1 MVIPKTL
8 PFDDAIISENLL
20 VSAYRIIG
28 IESSPYAVKV
38 RAVMRYRHLP
48 HVWVGR
54 MPQFFAETAAVRPL
68 IMPVVQYP
76 DGEYRTDSSP
86 IIRDLE
92 KLHPTSRS
100 VIPLDPVHAYLSDLI
115 EDMAD
120 EWLTKCLFHYRFSN
134 LSDRNSGASWVI
146 DDANP
151 LVSTEDLA
159 PLVTT
164 FIERQVARMP
174 LVGCT
179 PGNAPVIESFYGEL
193 LDILEPFVATD
204 QFLFGTRP
212 ALADFGLYGQ
222 LKTLGTD
229 PSGMKIMRDCAPRTV
244 HWVRRLDDLS
254 GVDGEWTA
262 NPDEM
267 PTAVGK
273 LVELAGRYYLPFL
286 AANAR
291 AIDTGN
297 AHVEVVLNGH
307 AYAQPVYRYQAKCYD
322 YLSRRFAGLPDD
334 VHAILDPILEK
345 TDCLRHLNMIR
356 S

>member
-1 MVIPKTL
+1 
-8 PFDDAIISENLL
+8 
-20 VSAYRIIG
+20 
-28 IESSPYAVKV
+28 
-38 RAVMRYRHLP
+38 MRYRHLP
-48 HVWVGR
+48 YVWVSR

-68 IMPVVQYP
+68 IMPVVQFP

-86 IIRDLE
+86 IIHDLE
-92 KLHPTSRS
+92 KLHPTYRS
-100 VIPLDPVHAYLSDLI
+100 VIPSDPVLAYLSDLI

-146 DDANP
+146 DDTTP
-151 LVSTEDLA
+151 LVDTDELA
-159 PLVTT
+159 PLVAA
-164 FIERQVARMP
+164 FIERQIERMP

-179 PGNAPVIESFYGEL
+179 QANAPIIESFNAEL
-193 LDILEPFVATD
+193 LEILEPFVATD

-212 ALADFGLYGQ
+212 SLADFGLYGQ

-254 GVDGEWTA
+254 GVEGEWTA

-273 LVELAGRYYLPFL
+273 LIELAGRYYLPFL
-286 AANAR
+286 AANAQ

-297 AHVEVVLNGH
+297 AHVEVVLDGH

-322 YLSRRFAGLPDD
+322 YLLRRFAGLPDNM
-334 VHAILDPILEK
+334 HAILDPILEK
-345 TDCLRHLNMIR
+345 TDCLRHLEMIR